1 MLACSPEAEEFNHRK
16 LSKASRASAWKK
28 QGQMI
33 ITKSLYLDSGVARVK
48 LARTCHEQIV
58 PCDVGTNKHFLNLTH
73 RQRGSKVT
81 NRNYSCTG
89 RSEPPGR

>member
-58 PCDVGTNKHFLNLTH
+58 PCDDKHFLN
-73 RQRGSKVT
+73 QRTANVLAKLP